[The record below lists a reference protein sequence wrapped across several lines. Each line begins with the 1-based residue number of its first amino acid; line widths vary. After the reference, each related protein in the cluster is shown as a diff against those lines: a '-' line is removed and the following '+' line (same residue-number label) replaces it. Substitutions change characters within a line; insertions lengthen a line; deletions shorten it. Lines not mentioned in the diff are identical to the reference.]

1 VPFLFKIS
9 IDYSRETMII
19 ECPECGAKNQTTQPP
34 QPGKRYRCGKCGAV
48 VTFLDTIDTTS
59 ETTKSAVAS
68 RTYDI
73 PKRRNTMNKWI
84 VIPIIALLV
93 IGLVSTG
100 YAYAS
105 KTSQLNAE
113 IDGLSETIG
122 ELESEKANLEENIEE
137 VKSDLDSAKGEITSL
152 ESSLDR
158 VNSDYNALSNE
169 LTELRTFYDG
179 IFKGEP
185 PPYYKPQNELM
196 NIVEN
201 ASAKDPTWQQLVDFL
216 KTDLTDGRKYV
227 LEEYVC
233 TGFTEDLH
241 NNAEAL
247 GIRSA
252 VVFVHFEDS
261 EIGHSLNAFNTVDR
275 GLVFIDNTGVS
286 GFTNRAWDRVAY
298 LRIGEQYGCIT
309 VDAGIESFEYEYY
322 ELKYEQLQVRI
333 DQYERNVEIYY
344 GKLRDY
350 NSALRSYN
358 AEVQEFNAA
367 LQAYAY
373 LTYGKYLMFSAW
385 EDSLK
390 AERKRLNR
398 WSARLDSIVSHLD
411 QELVELGIQYDQ
423 YGGVLG
429 VVKEVEMY
437 W

>member
-1 VPFLFKIS
+1 MNK
-9 IDYSRETMII
+9 T
-19 ECPECGAKNQTTQPP
+19 
-34 QPGKRYRCGKCGAV
+34 
-48 VTFLDTIDTTS
+48 
-59 ETTKSAVAS
+59 
-68 RTYDI
+68 
-73 PKRRNTMNKWI
+73 NKWI

-93 IGLVSTG
+93 VGLVGTG

-122 ELESEKANLEENIEE
+122 ELESEVSILETDKAVLGSEKATLEEN
-137 VKSDLDSAKGEITSL
+137 LDSAQGEITSL
-152 ESSLDR
+152 ESNLDR
-158 VNSDYNALSNE
+158 VKIDLDRVKINYDALSNE

-216 KTDLTDGRKYV
+216 KVDPTDSLKYV
-227 LEEYVC
+227 LGEYVC
-233 TGFTEDLH
+233 SGFTEDLH

-252 VVFVHFEDS
+252 VVWVSFEDS
-261 EIGHSLNAFNTVDR
+261 EISHTLNAFNTVDR

-286 GFTNRAWDRVAY
+286 GSTNRAWDRVAY
-298 LRIGEQYGCIT
+298 LRIGEQYGLIT
-309 VDAGIESFEYEYY
+309 TDAAIESFEYEYY
-322 ELKYEQLQVRI
+322 ETMYEQLQIRI
-333 DQYERNVEIYY
+333 EQYKASVERYY
-344 GKLRDY
+344 DELADY
-350 NSALRSYN
+350 NSAVQSYN
-358 AEVQEFNAA
+358 VEVEEFNAA
-367 LQAYAY
+367 KQAYDANPIYYEY
-373 LTYGKYLMFSAW
+373 LRLFDW
-385 EDSLK
+385 ENALIAGLNS
-390 AERKRLNR
+390 LNR
-398 WSARLDSIVSHLD
+398 WSARLDSTVSALD
-411 QELVELGIQYDQ
+411 QELATLGIQYDQ